1 MYTIYH
7 SEIIGTIKEE
17 KIKLIQI
24 AKNVKNWCH
33 KTHPNYKNSEKL
45 NIFLRFF

>member
-17 KIKLIQI
+17 KIKLRHI
-24 AKNVKNWCH
+24 AKNVKN
-33 KTHPNYKNSEKL
+33 
-45 NIFLRFF
+45 